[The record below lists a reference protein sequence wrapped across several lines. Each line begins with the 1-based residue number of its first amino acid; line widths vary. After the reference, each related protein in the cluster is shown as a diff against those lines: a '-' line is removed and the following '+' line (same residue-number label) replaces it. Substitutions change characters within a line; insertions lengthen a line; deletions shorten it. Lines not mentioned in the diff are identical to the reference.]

1 MLLHPVSSFFPM
13 WGFLNGTSGWV
24 IYNASSPEHRQL
36 SFSPRKPYDL
46 LAAPRLEKSPSP
58 ASSIPPSYMSP
69 GWKERD
75 PNSSPM
81 HNTIV
86 GEVISRYLFL
96 PQPDHRPL
104 ISTTQMLSPEPLL
117 TDNWIVKG
125 NWWRSGGIISVPSST
140 PGHHNFLGS
149 PDTRIL
155 AKQNSKPTY
164 RKFLSLWICK
174 PVIWS
179 NIGHN
184 HQWGSEEDWLHGD
197 SRGSAR
203 RHAGYR
209 LTHRDFTSH

>member
-1 MLLHPVSSFFPM
+1 MWNAFAPCQLFLSHVGFPEQNF
-13 WGFLNGTSGWV
+13 WTSHIQCLFSRTQAAEFLAT
-24 IYNASSPEHRQL
+24 Q
-36 SFSPRKPYDL
+36 PYDL

-140 PGHHNFLGS
+140 PLGIK
-149 PDTRIL
+149 T
-155 AKQNSKPTY
+155 
-164 RKFLSLWICK
+164 F
-174 PVIWS
+174 
-179 NIGHN
+179 
-184 HQWGSEEDWLHGD
+184 
-197 SRGSAR
+197 SA
-203 RHAGYR
+203 A
-209 LTHRDFTSH
+209 LTQGF